1 MKCNIVLSGENLM
14 DYQAF
19 NLFFSKKARKQ
30 YFINVFM
37 IFTEAIIAG
46 FVADML
52 LKTKIF
58 TIIGV
63 IFAIFWIIFYPIFLK
78 NRRKSVLKS
87 LEISDF
93 KKEMIFE
100 VDEKNLAF
108 YENEPKENEIFDIKD
123 VSEIYELKNIFVIFV
138 SEKIHLIIPK
148 GNESLQMI
156 QLLAKNVKKPILKF
170 ENLDYKSVMS

>member
-1 MKCNIVLSGENLM
+1 MKCNIVLSGENLI

>member
-1 MKCNIVLSGENLM
+1 MKCNIVLSGENLI

-63 IFAIFWIIFYPIFLK
+63 IFAIFWIIFYPFFLK
-78 NRRKSVLKS
+78 NRRRAALKS
-87 LEISDF
+87 LKISDF

-123 VSEIYELKNIFVIFV
+123 VSEIYELKNIFIIFI

-148 GNESLQMI
+148 NSDSLEMI

>member
-63 IFAIFWIIFYPIFLK
+63 IFAIFWIIFYPFFLK
-78 NRRKSVLKS
+78 NRRRAALKS
-87 LEISDF
+87 LEISGF
-93 KKEMIFE
+93 KKEIIFE

-123 VSEIYELKNIFVIFV
+123 VSEIYELKNIFVIFINK
-138 SEKIHLIIPK
+138 KIHLVLPK
-148 GNESLQMI
+148 NKETSELVKALI
-156 QLLAKNVKKPILKF
+156 KKSKKELLLFK
-170 ENLDYKSVMS
+170 NLDHKSIVR